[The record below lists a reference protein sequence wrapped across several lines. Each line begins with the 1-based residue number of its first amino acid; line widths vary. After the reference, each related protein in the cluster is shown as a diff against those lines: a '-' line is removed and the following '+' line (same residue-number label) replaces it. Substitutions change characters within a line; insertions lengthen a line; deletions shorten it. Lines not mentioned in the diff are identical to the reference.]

1 MLFRSHPRAFGSFA
15 RVLGK
20 YVREEKLISMEEAIR
35 RLSGFPSDNLGIK
48 NRGYL
53 RIGYFADIVV
63 FDPDKIQ
70 DKATFEDPLQFAEG
84 VEHVFVNGIQVL
96 SNGDHT
102 GNFPGRFVK
111 GSGYNPPSE

>member
-1 MLFRSHPRAFGSFA
+1 
-15 RVLGK
+15 
-20 YVREEKLISMEEAIR
+20 MEEAIR
-35 RLSGFPSDNLGIK
+35 RLTGFPADNLGIK

-53 RIGYFADIVV
+53 KSGFFADIVV

-102 GNFPGRFVK
+102 GNFPGRYVK
-111 GSGYNPPSE
+111 GSGYNPPTE